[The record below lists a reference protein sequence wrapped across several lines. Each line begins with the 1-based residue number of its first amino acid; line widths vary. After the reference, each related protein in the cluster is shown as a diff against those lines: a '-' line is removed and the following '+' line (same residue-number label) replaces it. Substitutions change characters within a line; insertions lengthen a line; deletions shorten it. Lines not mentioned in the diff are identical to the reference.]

1 MGPAN
6 GQVSGRNEPVKM
18 QGGRARQAFAV
29 AGRCP
34 VSGVR
39 RTYGVYTERWGWQP
53 HAWCENGLPTFASIV
68 GKRSRSI

>member
-1 MGPAN
+1 
-6 GQVSGRNEPVKM
+6 
-18 QGGRARQAFAV
+18 
-29 AGRCP
+29 